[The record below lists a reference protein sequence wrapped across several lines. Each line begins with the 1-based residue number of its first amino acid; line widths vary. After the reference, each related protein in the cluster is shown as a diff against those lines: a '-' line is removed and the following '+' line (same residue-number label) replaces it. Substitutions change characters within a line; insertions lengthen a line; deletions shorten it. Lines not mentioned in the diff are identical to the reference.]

1 MKNEKMFEIAV
12 RNKYRFPFRGIIS
25 VEDLWDLNVESL
37 DLVFKELNSQI
48 KRVQEESLLQTK
60 SKQDKELELK
70 IDIVKYIV
78 SVKLEEADL
87 KLKAIEKK
95 EQKQKILKIL
105 SDKQDESLQ
114 NKSIEELEKMLE
126 EL

>member
-12 RNKYRFPFRGIIS
+12 RNKLRFPFRGLIS
-25 VEDLWDLNVESL
+25 TEDLWDLNVENL
-37 DLVFKELNSQI
+37 DVVFKELNSQI
-48 KRVQEESLLQTK
+48 KRVQEESLLKTK
-60 SKQDKELELK
+60 SKQDEELELK
-70 IDIVKYIV
+70 ISIVKYIV
-78 SVKLEEADL
+78 AVKLEETDL
-87 KLKAIEKK
+87 RVKAMEKR

-105 SDKQDESLQ
+105 SDKQDEALQ

>member
-12 RNKYRFPFRGIIS
+12 RNKLRFPFRGLIS
-25 VEDLWDLNVESL
+25 TEDLWDLNVENL
-37 DLVFKELNSQI
+37 DVVFKELNSQI
-48 KRVQEESLLQTK
+48 KRVQEESLLKTK
-60 SKQDKELELK
+60 SKQDEELELK
-70 IDIVKYIV
+70 ISIVKYIV
-78 SVKLEEADL
+78 AVKLEETDL
-87 KLKAIEKK
+87 RVKAMEKR

>member
-1 MKNEKMFEIAV
+1 MEK
-12 RNKYRFPFRGIIS
+12 R
-25 VEDLWDLNVESL
+25 
-37 DLVFKELNSQI
+37 
-48 KRVQEESLLQTK
+48 
-60 SKQDKELELK
+60 
-70 IDIVKYIV
+70 
-78 SVKLEEADL
+78 
-87 KLKAIEKK
+87 

>member
-1 MKNEKMFEIAV
+1 MKNEKMFEVAV
-12 RNKYRFPFRGIIS
+12 RNKLRFPFRGLIS
-25 VEDLWDLNVESL
+25 TEDLWDLNVENL
-37 DLVFKELNSQI
+37 DVVFKELNSQI
-48 KRVQEESLLQTK
+48 KRVQEESLLKTK
-60 SKQDKELELK
+60 SKQDEELELK
-70 IDIVKYIV
+70 ISIVKYIV
-78 SVKLEEADL
+78 AVKLEETDL
-87 KLKAIEKK
+87 RVKAMEKR